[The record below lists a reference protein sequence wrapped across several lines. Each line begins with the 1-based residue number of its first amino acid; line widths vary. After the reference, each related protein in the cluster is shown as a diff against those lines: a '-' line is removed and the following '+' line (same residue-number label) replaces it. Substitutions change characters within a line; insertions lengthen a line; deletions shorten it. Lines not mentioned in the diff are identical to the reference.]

1 MNPAAFKVRAFA
13 TLIVLTLVFIGGY
26 QVAEWRYAAQL
37 EKLQKDYA
45 EEKAAAIVRATEQAR
60 ALAQE
65 DSTLLLEVATTGQR
79 DRQTFTQIKKEIR
92 YVEVPGDCTVA
103 PDHLR
108 LWNAANHAAGGASV
122 AADTGRVPDPLR

>member
-1 MNPAAFKVRAFA
+1 MNLLPLAAVVAFVAGATAAHWYHDARYA
-13 TLIVLTLVFIGGY
+13 TL
-26 QVAEWRYAAQL
+26 QR
-37 EKLQKDYA
+37 DHA

-65 DSTLLLEVATTGQR
+65 DATLLLEVAAAGQL
-79 DRQTFTQIKKEIR
+79 DRHTFTQIKKEIR

-108 LWNAANHAAGGASV
+108 LWNAANRAAGRTAT